1 MEHVKS
7 FSEFVGE
14 EAVKGE
20 DSKVYVDNLYVA
32 SMDSHIKGAEILG
45 VIKSSETEKEF
56 LDYFYKEYGNGAFT
70 EEEISTLS
78 KYFNDYEEEDNLDA
92 AEKEEEEE
100 KAAEGGEEE
109 GGGSEEPAAEEPA
122 GVTPEDIEEL
132 EKEL

>member
-14 EAVKGE
+14 DAVKAE
-20 DSKVYVDNLYVA
+20 DSKVYVDNLYVQ
-32 SMDSHIKGAEILG
+32 SIDGHIKGAEILG
-45 VIKSSETEKEF
+45 VIKSSETETEF
-56 LDYFYKEYGNGAFT
+56 LDYFYTEYGNGAFT

-78 KYFNDYEEEDNLDA
+78 KYFNEYEEEDNLDA

-100 KAAEGGEEE
+100 KAADAEGGAE
-109 GGGSEEPAAEEPA
+109 GGGEEPAAEEPA

-132 EKEL
+132 ENEI

>member
-7 FSEFVGE
+7 FNEFVGE

-20 DSKVYVDNLYVA
+20 DSKVYVDNVYIQ
-32 SMDSHIKGAEILG
+32 SMDSHIKAAEILG

-78 KYFNDYEEEDNLDA
+78 KYFNEYEEEDNLDA

-100 KAAEGGEEE
+100 KAADAASGAEGGGEEPAV
-109 GGGSEEPAAEEPA
+109 EEPS

-132 EKEL
+132 ENEI